1 MCFFRESLKSL
12 IDLTLPVFLD
22 TPPPP
27 QLYGQAKINDR
38 KSLEQYIK
46 IHKVAGE
53 KRRQSFH
60 FSEIPSQNAFW
71 LVFSPVETPS
81 LLNYPIF
88 YC

>member
-12 IDLTLPVFLD
+12 IDLTSCVSDNFL
-22 TPPPP
+22 PP

-46 IHKVAGE
+46 IHKAAGE

-60 FSEIPSQNAFW
+60 FQKFELWECFL
-71 LVFSPVETPS
+71 LVFSCRNT
-81 LLNYPIF
+81 
-88 YC
+88 